1 MLSQVGFPGAA
12 AGVLLDVSPVLG
24 LIVFCLAAALGIG
37 WAGRDLDAGHRAES
51 AAVGSILAFSLG
63 LGLLF
68 FRLYAGSAAGI
79 YSFLFGTILGI
90 SDRDVQL
97 TLAVAVLSFAA
108 LALIGRPLVFATVD
122 PDVAEARG
130 VNVQMLS
137 IGFLVVLAFA
147 VAITVQIVGTLLIF
161 ALLVAPG
168 ASALQLTARPGRAL
182 ALSVA
187 LSLAFTW
194 LGLALAYFTDLP
206 VGFFITS
213 LAFAASLGGLLAG
226 LNLLIGVFGSC
237 IAVALAIGTLGGR
250 GRGRDIAIGTVF
262 AWVLGVGVLF
272 LSLYITARSAATGSV
287 GVSVLFGSIL
297 GLQPFQVV
305 VASITGIATCIVTLV
320 VARPL
325 LFLSVDPDVA
335 LARGVPTHA
344 LTALFLVLLAVTVAE
359 SVQAVGALLIFGLMV
374 TPAAIA
380 QNLSA

>member
-1 MLSQVGFPGAA
+1 MPQQGPSWDLVADIQLLLQFHFMQNAFIAGTLVALLAGAAGYFVVLRGQSFAAHMLSQVGFPGAA
-12 AGVLLDVSPVLG
+12 AGVLLHVSPVLG

-213 LAFAASLGGLLAG
+213 LAFATYVLIRAAKGAAAVRGGKLR
-226 LNLLIGVFGSC
+226 FREPS
-237 IAVALAIGTLGGR
+237 
-250 GRGRDIAIGTVF
+250 F
-262 AWVLGVGVLF
+262 A
-272 LSLYITARSAATGSV
+272 
-287 GVSVLFGSIL
+287 
-297 GLQPFQVV
+297 
-305 VASITGIATCIVTLV
+305 
-320 VARPL
+320 
-325 LFLSVDPDVA
+325 
-335 LARGVPTHA
+335 
-344 LTALFLVLLAVTVAE
+344 
-359 SVQAVGALLIFGLMV
+359 
-374 TPAAIA
+374 TP
-380 QNLSA
+380 N